1 MRFRCS
7 GWPVVA
13 TEYLLESNM
22 RFPPCADCSHT
33 LRGDAARDAQRPTKS
48 SHAERGNHQKQIA
61 PAWSMGTIQHMRIEA
76 RPLPA
81 NLPDLGDLP
90 PLLTRL
96 YAARGVQSAVE
107 LDKGLARLLP
117 YQQLKGIAA
126 AVDLLVLAL
135 QRQQKILIVGDF
147 DADGATASAVG
158 LRGLRMLGAGHVDYL
173 VPNRFEYGYGLTPE
187 IVAVALQ
194 RQPDLLITV
203 DNGISSVE
211 GVAAA
216 NAAGLTVLV
225 TDHHLPGAELPA
237 AAAIVNP
244 NQPGCTFPSK
254 ALAGVGVIFYVLLA
268 LRARLR
274 ELGWFDAKRPEPNL
288 AELLDLVALGTVADV
303 VSLDANNRILVHQGL
318 ARIRAG
324 RAHAGLKAVLEVA
337 GREAQR
343 ISSTDLGFILGPRL
357 NAAGRLD
364 DMSLGIECLLTDDQ
378 ALARDMAV
386 QLDQLNHDR
395 KAIEQGM
402 QREALAKL
410 KDLTLDDLPFG
421 LCLFERD
428 WHQGV
433 IGILAARLKERYFRP
448 AIAFADAGEGLLK
461 GSARSVAGLHIRDA
475 LDAVAAANPGL
486 ISKFGGHAMA
496 AGLSLPQENFPAF
509 AAAFDAEVRRQLS
522 ADDLSGRLLSD
533 GQLTAEEFNLPLAH
547 ALRQA
552 GPWGQH
558 FPEPLFEGRFEI
570 VQQRLVGEKHLKL
583 VLRTECGS
591 AQFDGIAF
599 NVDRE
604 IWPNPNVQW
613 VDLAYKLEV
622 NEFRGRETVQL
633 LINHIATA

>member
-1 MRFRCS
+1 
-7 GWPVVA
+7 
-13 TEYLLESNM
+13 
-22 RFPPCADCSHT
+22 
-33 LRGDAARDAQRPTKS
+33 
-48 SHAERGNHQKQIA
+48 
-61 PAWSMGTIQHMRIEA
+61 MRIES

-81 NLPDLGDLP
+81 TLPDLGDLP
-90 PLLTRL
+90 ALLTRL
-96 YAARGVQSAVE
+96 YAARGVQSAAE
-107 LDKGLARLLP
+107 LDKGLARLTP
-117 YQQLKGIAA
+117 YQQLKGMDA

-135 QRQQKILIVGDF
+135 RQQQRILIVGDF
-147 DADGATASAVG
+147 DADGATASSVG
-158 LRGLRMLGAGHVDYL
+158 LLGLRMLGAAHVDYL

-216 NAAGLTVLV
+216 NAAGLPVLV

-244 NQPGCTFPSK
+244 NQPGCEFPSK
-254 ALAGVGVIFYVLLA
+254 SLAGVGVIFYVLLA
-268 LRARLR
+268 LRAKLR
-274 ELGWFDAKRPEPNL
+274 ELGWFSEQRPEPNL

-324 RAHAGLKAVLEVA
+324 RARPGLKAVLEVA

-364 DMSLGIECLLTDDQ
+364 DMSLGIECLICEDQ

-386 QLDQLNHDR
+386 QLDQLNQDR

-410 KDLTLDDLPFG
+410 KDLPLDDMPFG
-421 LCLFERD
+421 LCLFEPD

-448 AIAFADAGEGLLK
+448 AIAFADAGDGVLK

-496 AGLSLPQENFPAF
+496 AGLSLPQANFPAF
-509 AAAFDAEVRRQLS
+509 AAAFDAEVRRQLT
-522 ADDLSGRLLSD
+522 ADDLTGRLLSD
-533 GQLTAEEFNLPLAH
+533 GQLAAEEFNLPLAH

-558 FPEPLFEGRFEI
+558 FPEPLFEGKFDI

-583 VLRTECGS
+583 LLRTECGT
-591 AQFDGIAF
+591 QTLDGIAF
-599 NVDRE
+599 NIDRE
-604 IWPNPNVQW
+604 RWPNPNVRQ
-613 VDLAYKLEV
+613 VDLAFKLDV
-622 NEFRGRETVQL
+622 NEFRGRESVQL
-633 LINHIATA
+633 LISHIAPA